1 MAWVTKNEPPKEA
14 ETIAGVVKIKLA
26 AERPFVEIIK
36 TSTSEMAKTDWERKE
51 KRYDIFLTP
60 VGSNE
65 EREIGHATI
74 LYRRVRDIESSKLHD
89 AFTSRGFK
97 DESIVA
103 QINTFY
109 PVAWQEYG
117 HKGIG
122 RAVLKEVLEQCKS
135 EGAVAAYC
143 STIKPL
149 MQALLGKTG
158 FQKDGL
164 FYLKN
169 L

>member
-1 MAWVTKNEPPKEA
+1 MA
-14 ETIAGVVKIKLA
+14 
-26 AERPFVEIIK
+26 R
-36 TSTSEMAKTDWERKE
+36 TDWERKE

-60 VGSNE
+60 TGSNE
-65 EREIGHATI
+65 ERRERGHATI
-74 LYRRVRDIESSKLHD
+74 VYKRVRNIESSKLHD
-89 AFTSRGFK
+89 AFISRGFK
-97 DESIVA
+97 DDDRVA

-122 RAVLKEVLEQCKS
+122 RAVIREVLEQCKS

-143 STIKPL
+143 ATIKPL
-149 MQALLGKTG
+149 MKDLLGKTG

-164 FYLKN
+164 FYLKS
-169 L
+169 LKTELMVYRAGD